1 MNTDQIAKV
10 SEINLK
16 ICERVE
22 SAGAFVNHFHF
33 SDRMLMIEVCVEIDD
48 DLDTVEA
55 SKKIAVCV
63 PNWIPSS
70 RIEKTWLSYAIE
82 VHDDGEESRQS
93 HFSISNTI
101 VWSKAVDQ
109 CLEELAEYLPS

>member
-1 MNTDQIAKV
+1 MDTDQITKV
-10 SEINLK
+10 SEINFK
-16 ICERVE
+16 ICARVE

-33 SDRMLMIEVCVEIDD
+33 SDRMLMIEVCAESEP

-70 RIEKTWLSYAIE
+70 RIEKAWLPNAIE
-82 VHDDGEESRQS
+82 VHDDKEKSRQS
-93 HFSISNTI
+93 HFLTSNTI
-101 VWSKAVDQ
+101 IWSKAVDQ